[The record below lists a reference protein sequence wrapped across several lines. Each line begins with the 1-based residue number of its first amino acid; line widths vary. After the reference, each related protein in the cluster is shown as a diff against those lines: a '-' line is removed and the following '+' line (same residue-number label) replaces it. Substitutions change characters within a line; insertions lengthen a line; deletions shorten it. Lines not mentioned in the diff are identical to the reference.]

1 MTALDAALAL
11 AQGDDAA
18 IRVGEDL
25 HLDVP
30 RALEILLEVDL
41 ARAERLE
48 RLAPG
53 RLKRRPELAL
63 LPHEPHPLPAAPRR
77 RFQQDRVAEPCRLG
91 TGDRKSTRLNSS
103 HGY

>member
-11 AQGDDAA
+11 AQGNDAP

-41 ARAERLE
+41 ARTERLE
-48 RLAPG
+48 RLAPS
-53 RLKRRPELAL
+53 RLERRPQLAL
-63 LPHEPHPLPAAPRR
+63 LAHEPHPLPSAPRR
-77 RFQQDRVAEPCRLG
+77 RFQQHRVAEPCRLG
-91 TGDRKSTRLNSS
+91 ARFPHPPERL
-103 HGY
+103 GL